1 MVELPIK
8 LYVEKLLKTARA
20 AARPLS
26 YLDGPIKTQTL
37 LSFAQR
43 LEDQEETILEAN
55 RQDVDQVGKSLE
67 GEGHRDRVREAVER
81 VTLTSED
88 VQEMAASVR
97 HIAELP
103 DPVGET
109 PHMWTRPNGMLVSR
123 VRVPIGVI
131 AVISDFGP
139 PVAVESLSLCLKSG
153 NVCVLR
159 THPDWSHT
167 NQVIFSLFREAL
179 EEGGVPS
186 GAVTLIDRPEREAA
200 LELLKVPKLVDA
212 VIPRGAAGLKKI
224 VTDQARMPVLCND
237 AGVCSIYVDG
247 DADLPMAQNIVA
259 NSKAQRTTAPNS
271 VDTLLVHKNIAR
283 PLLPGLTRRML
294 DDYKV
299 EVRGCPET
307 MALTGTF
314 ELPSYKSTVAATD
327 ADWGQQFLAPIL
339 AVKVVDDMDEAL
351 DHIAQYG
358 PAQTVSIVTRDY
370 ATALRFTQQVDASTV
385 GVNASTRL
393 SDSLEFGQ
401 GGQMGLSTAR
411 VHARG
416 PVALEE
422 LTCEK
427 YVILGTG
434 QLRQPH
440 PVPVVYE
447 DAIMLKKGMG

>member
-8 LYVEKLLKTARA
+8 LYVEKLLKTARS

-26 YLDGPIKTQTL
+26 YLEGRVKTDVL
-37 LSFAQR
+37 LAIAQR
-43 LEDQEETILEAN
+43 LEDQAEAILEAN
-55 RQDVDQVGKSLE
+55 RQDVEQVGKALE

-81 VTLTSED
+81 VTLTPED
-88 VQEMAASVR
+88 VGEMASGVR
-97 HIAELP
+97 QIAELP
-103 DPVGET
+103 DPVGDT
-109 PHMWTRPNGMLVSR
+109 PRLWTRPNGMLVSR

-159 THPDWSHT
+159 THPDWNQT
-167 NQVIFSLFREAL
+167 NQVIFSLYRTAL
-179 EEGGVPS
+179 EEGGVPA
-186 GAVTLIDRPEREAA
+186 GAVSLIERTEREAA

-212 VIPRGAAGLKKI
+212 VIPRGGASLKKI
-224 VTDQARMPVLCND
+224 VTEQARMPVLCND

-259 NSKAQRTTAPNS
+259 NSKAQNLTAPNS
-271 VDTLLVHKNIAR
+271 VDTLLVHRNIAR

-327 ADWGQQFLAPIL
+327 ADWGQQFLAPII
-339 AVKVVDDMDEAL
+339 AIKVVDDMDEAL
-351 DHIAQYG
+351 DHIACYG

-370 ATALRFTQQVDASTV
+370 ATAMRFTQQVDASTV

-401 GGQMGLSTAR
+401 GEQMGLSSGR
-411 VHARG
+411 IHARG

-427 YVILGTG
+427 YVIFGTG

-440 PVPVVYE
+440 PVPTAYE

>member
-1 MVELPIK
+1 MVELPLK
-8 LYVEKLLKTARA
+8 LHVERLLKTARA

-26 YLDGPIKTQTL
+26 YLEGRVKTEAL
-37 LSFAQR
+37 LAIAQR
-43 LEDQEETILEAN
+43 LEDQEEAILEAN
-55 RQDVDQVGKSLE
+55 RQDVERVGKTLE
-67 GEGHRDRVREAVER
+67 GEGSRERVREAVER
-81 VTLTSED
+81 VTLTAED
-88 VQEMAASVR
+88 VRDMAASVR
-97 HIAELP
+97 QIAEYP
-103 DPVGET
+103 DPVGDT
-109 PHMWTRPNGMLVSR
+109 PHLWTRPNGMMVSR

-159 THPDWSHT
+159 THPDWNLT
-167 NQVIFSLFREAL
+167 NQVIFALFQAAL
-179 EEGGVPS
+179 EEAGVPA
-186 GAVTLIDRPEREAA
+186 GAVSLIDRTEREAA

-212 VIPRGAAGLKKI
+212 VIPRGGASLKKI
-224 VTDQARMPVLCND
+224 VTEQARMPVLCND
-237 AGVCSIYVDG
+237 AGVCTIYVDG

-259 NSKAQRTTAPNS
+259 NSKAQQTTAPNS
-271 VDTLLVHKNIAR
+271 VDTLLVHKTIAR

-327 ADWGQQFLAPIL
+327 ADWGQQYLAPVL
-339 AVKVVDDMDEAL
+339 AIKVVDDMDEAL
-351 DHIAQYG
+351 DHIARYG
-358 PAQTVSIVTRDY
+358 PAQTVSIITRDY
-370 ATALRFTQQVDASTV
+370 ATAMRFTQEVDASTV
-385 GVNASTRL
+385 AVNASTRL
-393 SDSLEFGQ
+393 SDAVEYGR
-401 GGQMGLSTAR
+401 GGQMGLSSGR
-411 VHARG
+411 LHARG

-440 PVPVVYE
+440 PVPTVYE

>member
-1 MVELPIK
+1 MAELPIK
-8 LYVEKLLKTARA
+8 LYVERLLKTARA

-26 YLDGPIKTQTL
+26 YLEGRVKAQA
-37 LSFAQR
+37 LSAIAQR
-43 LEDQEETILEAN
+43 LEDQEEAILEAN
-55 RQDVDQVGKSLE
+55 RLDVEQVGKTLE
-67 GEGHRDRVREAVER
+67 GASHRERVREAVER
-81 VTLTSED
+81 VTLAPED
-88 VQEMAASVR
+88 VREMASSVR
-97 HIAELP
+97 QIADLP

-123 VRVPIGVI
+123 VRAPIGLI

-139 PVAVESLSLCLKSG
+139 PVAVESISLCLKSG

-179 EEGGVPS
+179 EESGIPA
-186 GAVTLIDRPEREAA
+186 GAVSLIDRTEREAA
-200 LELLKVPKLVDA
+200 LELLKLPKLVDA
-212 VIPRGAAGLKKI
+212 VIPRGGAALKKI

-259 NSKAQRTTAPNS
+259 NSKAQNPTAPNS

-283 PLLPGLTRRML
+283 PLLPGLTRRLL

-327 ADWGQQFLAPIL
+327 ADWGQQYLAPVL
-339 AVKVVDDMDEAL
+339 AMKVVDDMDEAL
-351 DHIAQYG
+351 DHIARYG

-370 ATALRFTQQVDASTV
+370 AAAMRFTQQVDASTV

-401 GGQMGLSTAR
+401 GGQMGISTGR
-411 VHARG
+411 IHARG

-440 PVPVVYE
+440 PVPTMYE